1 MHLTFTSSG
10 MTVFKVTGDQKGTE
24 FSTDPPPGIER
35 FISASAYRAA
45 VSEVNAVYARHT
57 SKFEWRR
64 KAKAER
70 RKFMSSVAA
79 RRAENLEPVVRART
93 ILVRP
98 FRTRYLSTW
107 THPAIR

>member
-1 MHLTFTSSG
+1 MSFG
-10 MTVFKVTGDQKGTE
+10 PPKGKYVRAKRAPAVEAEEEETGLGGYK
-24 FSTDPPPGIER
+24 
-35 FISASAYRAA
+35 A
-45 VSEVNAVYARHT
+45 
-57 SKFEWRR
+57 EWRR

-93 ILVRP
+93 IPVRP
-98 FRTRYLSTW
+98 FRTRSLSTW

>member
-1 MHLTFTSSG
+1 MSFG
-10 MTVFKVTGDQKGTE
+10 PPEGKYVRAKRAPAVEAEEEETGFGGYK
-24 FSTDPPPGIER
+24 
-35 FISASAYRAA
+35 A
-45 VSEVNAVYARHT
+45 
-57 SKFEWRR
+57 EWRR

-93 ILVRP
+93 IPVRP